1 MEDAERPGR
10 WKLAGCSGQETP
22 GFLRPGDSGG
32 AASGAAG
39 DEAEQQA
46 SRGDDA
52 RGEMAASPLFG
63 GERRGEGG
71 AEEI

>member
-1 MEDAERPGR
+1 MTSSRLIEKNSRTGRGREER
-10 WKLAGCSGQETP
+10 AVVT
-22 GFLRPGDSGG
+22 
-32 AASGAAG
+32 SGAAG